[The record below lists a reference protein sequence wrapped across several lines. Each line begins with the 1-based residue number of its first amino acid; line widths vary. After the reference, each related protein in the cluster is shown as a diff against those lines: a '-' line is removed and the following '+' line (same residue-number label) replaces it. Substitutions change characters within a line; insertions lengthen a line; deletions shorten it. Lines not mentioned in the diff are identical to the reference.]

1 MRKNYGGA
9 GRFAPRY
16 RAPAAVLGAHVTDDQ
31 LYSAVRF
38 RTDRP
43 HWTGHLTDGESS
55 VVEDDESKLRV
66 EASDEGNWLVYESS
80 SLITLR
86 QMEIRVISA
95 CLALLHLALHPDEAR
110 TTRETQVR
118 IDLTGPW
125 LVVYGSAFYAEPGD
139 VEHETLLTR
148 EHLTV
153 ERFAQW
159 IALHDRL
166 DGLPWLVARS
176 VSGAVQ
182 TRTLLLT
189 PLIEGFHR
197 RLPGYEQAKF
207 PGVSKSVLSDV
218 LGAARAAAGVEA
230 EDAPLDPE
238 RVKDAVIFLTE
249 VSFQNRAEAI
259 VAEVRRVMP
268 EIAESITD
276 LPRRITK
283 ARNDLAHHLAK
294 KTGPPLQAR
303 ALEWLVISE
312 ATSWLLRCLLLLR
325 AGFEPEALRE
335 RLLLF
340 QRFGFF
346 RANTA
351 QHVRELGWELPSG
364 DE

>member
-43 HWTGHLTDGESS
+43 HWTGHITDGESS

-189 PLIEGFHR
+189 PLIEGFHG
-197 RLPGYEQAKF
+197 RLRGYE
-207 PGVSKSVLSDV
+207 KST
-218 LGAARAAAGVEA
+218 
-230 EDAPLDPE
+230 
-238 RVKDAVIFLTE
+238 F
-249 VSFQNRAEAI
+249 
-259 VAEVRRVMP
+259 
-268 EIAESITD
+268 
-276 LPRRITK
+276 
-283 ARNDLAHHLAK
+283 
-294 KTGPPLQAR
+294 
-303 ALEWLVISE
+303 
-312 ATSWLLRCLLLLR
+312 
-325 AGFEPEALRE
+325 
-335 RLLLF
+335 
-340 QRFGFF
+340 
-346 RANTA
+346 
-351 QHVRELGWELPSG
+351 
-364 DE
+364 